1 MRFSL
6 FDRADIGPRA
16 KETEEGG
23 GGGGGAQTM
32 KTAQNPRET
41 LAMQVTCVLTATSK
55 HSNFTVLF
63 GGGGGGTPLFSS
75 KFCKNL
81 SRRLKGIRYKC

>member
-23 GGGGGAQTM
+23 GGGGG
-32 KTAQNPRET
+32 
-41 LAMQVTCVLTATSK
+41 
-55 HSNFTVLF
+55 SNNENRTKPQGNACYAGYMRINCDL
-63 GGGGGGTPLFSS
+63 
-75 KFCKNL
+75 
-81 SRRLKGIRYKC
+81 